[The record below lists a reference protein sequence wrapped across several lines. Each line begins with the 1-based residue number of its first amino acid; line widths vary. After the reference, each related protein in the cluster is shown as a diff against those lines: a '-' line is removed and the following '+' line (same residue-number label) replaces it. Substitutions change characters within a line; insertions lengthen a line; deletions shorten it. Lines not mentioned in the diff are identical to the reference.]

1 MNTSTLLL
9 HATATTLL
17 ITLSALALGLI
28 GSYLLCLIFNIK
40 HPVTCFLTLSFI
52 HTIRRT
58 PIILQIF
65 FIYYGLAQIQYIQHT
80 WIWWIIKNPLPT
92 AIVTLGINSS
102 AYMGYLLIKLIEK
115 TPEAYTQSAKNL
127 GLSPLQVIIH
137 IKLPYAFFQL
147 KPFYKNEAIT
157 LMKASSLASVIACT
171 ELTSAVNQIASED
184 YHMVIWL
191 AVSCVIYWIIGN
203 ILSRLAPKILNLLA

>member
-1 MNTSTLLL
+1 MKPSTLLL

-28 GSYLLCLIFNIK
+28 GSYLLCVFFNIK
-40 HPVTCFLTLSFI
+40 HPITRFITLSLI

-65 FIYYGLAQIQYIQHT
+65 FIYYGLAQIQSIQHT

-92 AIVTLGINSS
+92 AIVTLGVNSS

-127 GLSPLQVIIH
+127 GLNPFQVMIH
-137 IKLPYAFFQL
+137 TKLPYAFFQL

-184 YHMVIWL
+184 YHMVLWL
-191 AVSCVIYWIIGN
+191 TASCIIYWMIGN
-203 ILSRLAPKILNLLA
+203 ILSRLAPKIMGFLA